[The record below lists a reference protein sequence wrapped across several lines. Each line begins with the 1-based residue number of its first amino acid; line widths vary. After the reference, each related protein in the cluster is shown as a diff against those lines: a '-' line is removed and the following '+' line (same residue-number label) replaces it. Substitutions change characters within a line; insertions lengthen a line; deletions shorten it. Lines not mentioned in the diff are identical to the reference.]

1 MQLRILR
8 VSIMQ
13 VDPSNHRSYK
23 EGVEGTESEREPC
36 DIKVEVGLMSF
47 EDKGLQGRKYKGPLK
62 VAEKDLEMDS
72 PLFSE
77 GTKPRGHLDFI
88 TVKLIS
94 NFWPLEL

>member
-1 MQLRILR
+1 
-8 VSIMQ
+8 
-13 VDPSNHRSYK
+13 
-23 EGVEGTESEREPC
+23 
-36 DIKVEVGLMSF
+36 MSF